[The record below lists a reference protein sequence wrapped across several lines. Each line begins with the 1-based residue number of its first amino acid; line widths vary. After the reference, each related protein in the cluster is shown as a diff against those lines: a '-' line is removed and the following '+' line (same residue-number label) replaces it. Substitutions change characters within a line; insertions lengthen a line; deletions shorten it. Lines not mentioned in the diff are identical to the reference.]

1 MKTDIQIQ
9 RDIQAELEWEPYLNS
24 SEIGVA
30 VSDGVVTLS
39 GKVNSFSKK
48 MALEKAVKRIA
59 GVRALAEDIEVGV
72 SPELVKTDS
81 EIAQAV
87 LNVLK
92 WNTTIPDEQIYVKVE
107 DGIVKL
113 EGETNWDFQRSS
125 AQTLVENLS
134 GVRSVINLITIKTGL
149 KADNIHEQINSAFER
164 HARIDSGKIDVKVDG
179 SKITLSGKVR
189 SWAEKEDAETVV
201 ELASGGMMEVELAKV
216 AVQKATSPQVK
227 KFAQMMIDVGQV

>member
-1 MKTDIQIQ
+1 MKTDIEIQ
-9 RDIQAELEWEPYLNS
+9 RDIQAELEWEAYLNS

-30 VSDGVVTLS
+30 VKDGVVALS

-59 GVRALAEDIEVGV
+59 GVRALAEDIEVGM
-72 SPELVKTDS
+72 SPEVVKSDS

-87 LNVLK
+87 LSVLK

-125 AQTLVENLS
+125 AQSVVENLS

-149 KADNIHEQINSAFER
+149 TAANIHEQISSAFER
-164 HARIDSGKIDVKVDG
+164 HARIDSGKIDVKVEG
-179 SKITLSGKVR
+179 NKITLSGKVR
-189 SWAEKEDAETVV
+189 SWAEKEDAETAAWLAPGV
-201 ELASGGMMEVELAKV
+201 EAIENKLEVEMPSYA
-216 AVQKATSPQVK
+216 
-227 KFAQMMIDVGQV
+227 FNM